1 MIQFK
6 AHQNYWVVKWKNH
19 THNWHLLV
27 NLKNN
32 YLLKK
37 LLKWASKKCKNFNIY
52 NVVLKKKKERKKS
65 GDIII
70 LHLCTKN
77 LDDMIYSSWDLEC
90 DRLKLVILGHF
101 LHFYP
106 SKNQTNQNFENEK
119 SCWRYHHFTRVS
131 KITIIWCMV
140 PEIWSKTNKMFCH
153 YGPFYALLPH

>member
-1 MIQFK
+1 MKKVGYNSDFF
-6 AHQNYWVVKWKNH
+6 
-19 THNWHLLV
+19 WHLLM
-27 NLKNN
+27 NLKDK
-32 YLLKK
+32 YLLKNC
-37 LLKWASKKCKNFNIY
+37 WSGPIKNKILMFTTLHF
-52 NVVLKKKKERKKS
+52 LKKIKKS
-65 GDIII
+65 TWRYHYFT
-70 LHLCTKN
+70 LVYQK
-77 LDDMIYSSWDLEC
+77 SWWYDLQFLRFRVWQTEIGNF
-90 DRLKLVILGHF
+90 RSF